1 MQASSPKT
9 IIMREESIKLLL
21 VEDDAGDRKI
31 VTLALAQFSDVV
43 DFNIETAE
51 TLSEA
56 IENLKNKDY
65 NVVLLDLGL
74 PDSRGLDTVQKTHE
88 ANPNIPI
95 VVLTGLADEE
105 TGLEAMEKGAEDY
118 LVKGKILEHT
128 LIKTIRYAIERKRVE
143 NKLKE
148 AVEAK
153 EKFISI
159 VSHDLR
165 VPLASIKESISIV
178 IDGVTGKIKK
188 EQKDCLDI
196 AKRNV
201 DRLNR
206 LINDLLD
213 FQKLGAGKMNFDIH
227 DNNAN
232 DVAKEVYETMLSMA
246 KKEGINL
253 VLELDSNLPMA
264 KFDKDKINQVLSNL
278 VNNAIKFTKEGSITI
293 TTSKKG
299 DVIQISVSD
308 TGCGIK
314 KEDLPKL
321 FHEFAQLE
329 TTGIEK
335 PKGTG
340 LGLVITKEIIT
351 KHGGEIWI
359 ESEVGQGSTF
369 SFTLPIQELDVK
381 KDTEIEAHLAKQ
393 Q

>member
-1 MQASSPKT
+1 MHK
-9 IIMREESIKLLL
+9 ESIKLLL
-21 VEDDAGDRKI
+21 VDDDAGDRKM
-31 VTLALAQFSDVV
+31 VKLALSQLSDIV

-51 TLSEA
+51 TLSGA
-56 IENLKNKDY
+56 IEHLKNKNHD
-65 NVVLLDLGL
+65 VVLLDLGL

-88 ANPNIPI
+88 ANPDIPI

-105 TGLEAMEKGAEDY
+105 AGLGAMEKGAEDY
-118 LVKGKILEHT
+118 LVKGKVLEHT
-128 LIKTIRYAIERKRVE
+128 LVKAIRYAIERKKVE

-178 IDGVTGKIKK
+178 MDGVTGKIKK

-196 AKRNV
+196 AKRNI

-232 DVAKEVYETMLSMA
+232 DVVKEVYETMLSMA

-253 VLELDSNLPMA
+253 VLELDSSLPMVE
-264 KFDKDKINQVLSNL
+264 FDKDKINQVLSNL
-278 VNNAIKFTKEGSITI
+278 VNNAIKFTKEGSVTI
-293 TTSKKG
+293 TTSRKE
-299 DVIQISVSD
+299 DAIQISVSD

-314 KEDLPKL
+314 EEDLPKL
-321 FHEFAQLE
+321 FHEFVQLE
-329 TTGIEK
+329 TPGIEK

-340 LGLVITKEIIT
+340 LGLVITKEIVT
-351 KHGGEIWI
+351 KHGGEIWAK
-359 ESEVGQGSTF
+359 SEVGKGSTF

-381 KDTEIEAHLAKQ
+381 KDMEIEAHLAKRQ
-393 Q
+393 